1 MSQPGA
7 RPRRYGKT
15 LAGLAILVVYLFPI
29 YWMVSTSLKTSGNVF
44 SVPPQL
50 MPSPLVFDSYSQ
62 AALTEPAVLRGL
74 VNSTVISLGTLA
86 LTLLLGVPAAYG
98 LARLRL
104 AFTLLISLI
113 FLVAQML
120 PSINVALPIFVI
132 FTKLGLV
139 DSYLGL
145 ILANTAFSLSFT
157 IIVLRPYFYS
167 VPESLVDAARV
178 DGCSRLGAF
187 LRVVLP
193 LARPGLVT
201 AGALAFVGAWGEFVF
216 GLTLTTSE
224 QMQPITVVLNR
235 FIGQYETRWN
245 DLMAVATIAAL
256 PVIVLFTGLQRFIV
270 SGLTSG
276 ATKE

>member
-1 MSQPGA
+1 MK
-7 RPRRYGKT
+7 YGKT
-15 LAGLAILVVYLFPI
+15 LAGVLILLVYLFPI
-29 YWMVSTSLKTSGNVF
+29 YWMVSTSLKSSGDVF
-44 SVPPQL
+44 SAPPQL
-50 MPSPLVFDSYSQ
+50 IPSPVTLASYLD

-74 VNSTVISLGTLA
+74 LNSTVISLGALL

-104 AFTLLISLI
+104 GFTLLISMT

-120 PSINVALPIFVI
+120 PSINIALPIFVI
-132 FTKLGLV
+132 FSRLGLV

-145 ILANTAFSLSFT
+145 ILANTAFSLSFAV
-157 IIVLRPYFYS
+157 IVLRPYFYS

-178 DGCSRLGAF
+178 DGCSQFGAF
-187 LRVVLP
+187 VRVVLP
-193 LARPGLVT
+193 LARPGLITV
-201 AGALAFVGAWGEFVF
+201 GALSLVGTWGEFVF

-224 QMQPITVVLNR
+224 QMQPVTVVLNR

-256 PVIVLFTGLQRFIV
+256 PVMVLFTGLQRFIV

-276 ATKE
+276 ATKD